1 MFFKSRN
8 TENRSLSFGSGS
20 NEIGLSFVNGHAVIG
35 MSVIS
40 PEVALRNSDIYSC
53 VMLIS
58 SDLASAEF
66 RMKTGEDDNLIRLLQ
81 LRPNQLTNSFAFWQT
96 VIQDLLLNGN
106 AYCLIYRNGDAPYKL
121 EYIPTY
127 DVEVNLTDDGQTL
140 FYNIRFNRDKRS
152 DMVAASDS
160 ILHFKLLSRD
170 GIIGI
175 SPLHSLIPELNLQ
188 KSSYKTTLN
197 VVQHGLRPSGVLQ
210 VNNGARLDKKSRDSI
225 RNKFE
230 ESNSGDN
237 AGRVMITDPLMT
249 FTPTQ
254 LDSNVMEVLKETD
267 WTRQQIAKAFGIPTN
282 YLQDEAEHSNQTQ
295 IQGLYSI
302 CLNRYVNAI
311 VSEINYKLVNKGEE
325 VTLDT
330 SNVVDPDNLMLLNGL
345 STAVHWGMYS
355 ADQAQK
361 IMKEKGAD

>member
-1 MFFKSRN
+1 
-8 TENRSLSFGSGS
+8 
-20 NEIGLSFVNGHAVIG
+20 VNGHAVIG

-66 RMKTGEDDNLIRLLQ
+66 RMKTGKNDNLIRLLQ
-81 LRPNQLTNSFAFWQT
+81 FNPNQLTNSFAFWQT

-106 AYCLIYRNGDAPYKL
+106 AYCLIYRNGNAPYKL

-140 FYNIRFNRDKRS
+140 FYNIRFDRDKRS

-160 ILHFKLLSRD
+160 VLHFKLLSRD

-188 KSSYKTTLN
+188 KSTYKTILN
-197 VVQHGLRPSGVLQ
+197 VVQHGIRPSGVLQ
-210 VNNGARLDKKSRDSI
+210 IEKGSRIDKKARDHI
-225 RNKFE
+225 RNQFE
-230 ESNSGDN
+230 QANSGEN
-237 AGRVMITDPLMT
+237 VGRVMITDNLTT

-254 LDSNVMEVLKETD
+254 LDSGAMDVLKQTD
-267 WTRQQIAKAFGIPTN
+267 WTRKQIAKAFGIPTN
-282 YLQDEAEHSNQTQ
+282 YLNQEAEHSNQLQ
-295 IQGLYSI
+295 VQGLYST

-311 VSEINYKLVNKGEE
+311 VSEINYKLANKGEE